1 MVKLKPILAIGLA
14 FSLAVPIPAYAE
26 TETITSNTSQEV
38 KVTADIPSSWTV
50 TIPKAITLSSE
61 KSGSGTYTG
70 SIPVTVTG
78 DIGVKEVITVDT
90 NRSLQLSDS
99 TGANTGSIKANI
111 TKAKTEFN
119 FNDLTGNQ
127 TAETAHNVS
136 ADLVPGDWSG
146 TAPFYINITN
156 QVITVTAKD
165 SQGNNLNASANEIT
179 GQQKDDLLN
188 SLLNSNMISS
198 TASVDAL
205 IEVKSD
211 QFDGIASTE
220 LEVSSLYK
228 DGTKVAILHFDEI
241 EQEWE
246 YIGTD
251 TVENGL
257 ISGDFS
263 SYSPVVFVKVNDGTY
278 ENIEYIPFTL
288 TSSNY
293 TQAGI
298 TRSGDVVIP
307 RTFEYNS
314 VKYKVVALGNEVF
327 YNCTGLTS
335 LVIPDT
341 VTSMGF
347 YIARNCPNL
356 TSVAVLGATNIGS
369 CSFYDCTSLKDVT
382 LAEGVRYIESS
393 AFFNCKSLTSIELP
407 SSITSIGADAFYFC
421 EKLQSIAIPKG
432 ITRIEART
440 FRWCSKLSSIKVPDT
455 VTYIGEYAFNY
466 CSSLKNLYYSGTQT
480 QWNSISKGSYWKES
494 CPLTVVYN
502 YTE

>member
-38 KVTADIPSSWTV
+38 KVTADIPSSWTG
-50 TIPKAITLSSE
+50 TLPKAITLSSE

-263 SYSPVVFVKVNDGTY
+263 SYSPVVFVKVNDDESFTDITY
-278 ENIEYIPFTL
+278 TPFTL
-288 TSSNY
+288 TKDNC

-298 TRSGDVVIP
+298 DRYGKVASIP
-307 RTFEYNS
+307 KTF
-314 VKYKVVALGNEVF
+314 KYKN
-327 YNCTGLTS
+327 NN
-335 LVIPDT
+335 
-341 VTSMGF
+341 
-347 YIARNCPNL
+347 YI
-356 TSVAVLGATNIGS
+356 
-369 CSFYDCTSLKDVT
+369 
-382 LAEGVRYIESS
+382 
-393 AFFNCKSLTSIELP
+393 
-407 SSITSIGADAFYFC
+407 ITSIASDCFWQSSLEKVTIPSSVTYIGTHAFESSPYLTTVTF
-421 EKLQSIAIPKG
+421 ESGSQLQSIANYGFNNCP
-432 ITRIEART
+432 
-440 FRWCSKLSSIKVPDT
+440 KLSSIILPEGLKTLGESVFADCSKLKSVYLPSTLISMGVNVFNDCAGLT
-455 VTYIGEYAFNY
+455 SINIPENVTSIGKDAFAY
-466 CSSLKNLYYSGTQT
+466 CSNLANVTFKDTTTWYVGTSAGATTTQIDVTNTSNNAKYLKTTYRD
-480 QWNSISKGSYWKES
+480 KYWTK
-494 CPLTVVYN
+494 
-502 YTE
+502 TE